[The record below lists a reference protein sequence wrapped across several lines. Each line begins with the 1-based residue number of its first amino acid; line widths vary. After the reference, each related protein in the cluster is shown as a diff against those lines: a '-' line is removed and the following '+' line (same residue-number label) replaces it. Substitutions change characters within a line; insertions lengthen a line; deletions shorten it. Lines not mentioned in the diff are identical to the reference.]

1 MTNRQAAEIA
11 EIQAI
16 VGILTMRNV
25 AHAGE
30 KSDLQTA
37 ANALKAQLDAAM
49 TPAPETKPDDP
60 LGR

>member
-16 VGILTMRNV
+16 VSILTMRNV

-30 KSDLQTA
+30 KADLQAA
-37 ANALKAQLDAAM
+37 ANVLKAQLDAAM
-49 TPAPETKPDDP
+49 TPVPEAKPDDP